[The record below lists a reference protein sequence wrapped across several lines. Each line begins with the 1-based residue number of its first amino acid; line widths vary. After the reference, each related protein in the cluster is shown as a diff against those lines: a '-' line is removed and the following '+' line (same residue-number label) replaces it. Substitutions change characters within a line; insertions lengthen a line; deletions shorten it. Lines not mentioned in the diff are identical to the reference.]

1 MPSGFRDIGIRKLG
15 FVAKT
20 QFLCLNSKNLF
31 ILFVLSYQFHR
42 KKSLLVKKEKNVKR
56 EVKRFVWNRKHVG
69 SKENVL
75 RMNSSWK
82 FSKELKLNT
91 ERNLKSERKN
101 YRKEPLEIIFIFSM
115 LYLYVVREQ

>member
-31 ILFVLSYQFHR
+31 ILFGLCYQFHR

-56 EVKRFVWNRKHVG
+56 EVKRFVWNRKLVG

-91 ERNLKSERKN
+91 ERNFKSERKN
-101 YRKEPLEIIFIFSM
+101 YRNGKKEPFETFIFLM
-115 LYLYVVREQ
+115 LYL